1 MQHDGYSGETRTAG
15 KPFFLFPS
23 RVWLLHPEVL
33 TEIEALPVSLHF
45 SANDSSKEQ
54 SVD

>member
-1 MQHDGYSGETRTAG
+1 MQHDGYTGETRTAG
-15 KPFFLFPS
+15 KRFFLFPS

-33 TEIEALPVSLHF
+33 TAIEALPVSLHF